1 MVQAINGT
9 IPERSLLV
17 AGNQIRLN
25 IKERTMKTTKL
36 LASAMAATMIM
47 ATPAFAETAASES
60 TSKKIERSA
69 EKAGAA
75 VKDTYYDIKGS
86 LLTEDTVKQPD
97 SRTVIIHSRMT
108 ADGII
113 GQDIV
118 NSSGEKLGTVKD
130 IILTNDGKADAVI
143 ISHGGLLGIG
153 DKEAAFDYG
162 LVMRREQNGDV
173 VMPLSE
179 DSIKQAKAFSY
190 DRKDQD
196 DSTRVI
202 PENGISVNDLL
213 KASLLDH
220 TGKTVA
226 KVDNLYFSQGQVSR
240 VIVNYNQTAGM
251 GGEKALI
258 DYKRLK
264 LARVDGEYRFQMSA
278 NQSQQFENFEKAEK
292 ASN

>member
-1 MVQAINGT
+1 
-9 IPERSLLV
+9 
-17 AGNQIRLN
+17 
-25 IKERTMKTTKL
+25 MKTTKL
-36 LASAMAATMIM
+36 LAPAMAITMIM
-47 ATPAFAETAASES
+47 AMPAFAETSNSES
-60 TSKKIERSA
+60 TSEKIERSA
-69 EKAGAA
+69 DKAKAA
-75 VKDTYYDIKGS
+75 AKDTYYDIKGS
-86 LLTEDTVKQPD
+86 LLSEDKAKQPD
-97 SRTVIIHSRMT
+97 SRTVTINSRMT
-108 ADGII
+108 ANGII
-113 GQDIV
+113 GKDIV
-118 NSSGEKLGTVKD
+118 NSSGEKLGTVED

-153 DKEAAFDYG
+153 DKEAAFDYS

-179 DSIKQAKAFSY
+179 ESIKQARAFSY

-196 DSTRVI
+196 ENTRVI

-220 TGKTVA
+220 NGKSVA
-226 KVDNLYFSQGQVSR
+226 KVDNLYFSQGQASR

-258 DYKRLK
+258 DYKSLK

-278 NQSQQFENFEKAEK
+278 KQSQQFENFEKAEES
-292 ASN
+292 SN